1 MLLHLLIGIIMLK
14 DFAKLQ
20 TFIMVIKE
28 KSFSKASAKLGISQP
43 AVTQQIKFIEEYLD
57 TKIVD
62 RKKNGIVLTKEGED
76 LFRIA
81 LRLEKAIH
89 NSEKELLKIIN
100 KEFTFVMGSSF
111 SIGNYVLPNYLG
123 EIKQRIGNEVFMNVG
138 VSLEMIEQLKDKK
151 IDVALIESPIFHE
164 GIIYR
169 EWVEDELVVFSNQ
182 PLKKNLAA
190 DDLFGF
196 DWICRDEESHTRRL
210 TAEVFEEMGVQ
221 CSAFNVIGVLSSPTA
236 IKESITHADRNTAR
250 PLVSIM
256 SKHALKSEIEN
267 GTLYESRLKNHK
279 ITRNFYIAYLKER
292 KHDAFVDNVVNFLLS
307 FNKV

>member
-1 MLLHLLIGIIMLK
+1 MLK

-20 TFIMVIKE
+20 TFLMVIKE

-57 TKIVD
+57 TKIVE

-76 LFRIA
+76 LYRIA

-89 NSEKELLKIIN
+89 NSEKDLLKIIN

-111 SIGNYVLPNYLG
+111 AIGNYILPNYLG
-123 EIKQRIGNEVFMNVG
+123 EIKKRIDNEVFMNVDL
-138 VSLEMIEQLKDKK
+138 SANIIEQLEDKK
-151 IDVALIESPIFHE
+151 IDVALIESPIFKD

-169 EWVEDELVVFSNQ
+169 EWVEDELVLFSNQ
-182 PLKKNLAA
+182 PLKKHLNA
-190 DDLFGF
+190 DDLYEF
-196 DWICRDEESHTRRL
+196 DWICRNEDSHTRKL
-210 TAEVFEEMGVQ
+210 TAETFEELGVS
-221 CSAFNVIGVLSSPTA
+221 CNNFNVIGVLASPTA
-236 IKESITHADRNTAR
+236 IKESIMHADKNAER

-256 SKHALKSEIEN
+256 SRHVVKAEVEN
-267 GTLYESRLKNHK
+267 GTLYEARLKNHK

-292 KHDAFVDNVVNFLLS
+292 KHDAFVDNVVNYLLS
-307 FNKV
+307 LNRV